1 MLDIIVVVGASAIIP
16 SNGYFF
22 NTNKMEDNRDIF
34 EYITTEENSWKTA
47 RVPITRSKDWNMS
60 EHIER
65 CTAVAGGFF
74 YTGKNDGE
82 RPYDDI
88 VTPIINVAM
97 RSEGFDVKDIVP
109 FVNDKDNYHL
119 SFFIK
124 KFHPQW
130 ARENNLDEFIDDLV
144 ETSVIYDLALI
155 KNVNEARPEVIDL
168 KTLAFCDQTD
178 IMAGPICIK
187 HQYTPAEMV
196 ENKGKWI
203 DGEID
208 KAIALAV
215 EEIEVSIAGNQKV
228 KMPGKYVEVYELRGN
243 LPERWID
250 KNGEK
255 NIYISQ
261 MHLVCYYKDK
271 DDKKQRIVLYK
282 GKDKPLSDNFK
293 ALKIDRIRSKG
304 RACGRSV
311 VETLFEPQV
320 WSNYSGIKIKE
331 LLDSAIN
338 VFVSDSEELSTQ
350 KLTGLENNQVIKQEK
365 GSKTQRLDGS
375 LQNLQAF
382 VQHKDKLE
390 DSARVMG
397 SANDPQLGKNPASG
411 TPFALQRLLVS
422 QGQGFHEY
430 RQGKIASFVA
440 DVLYR
445 DWILQYIVGEMNGGK
460 EFSEELTLDEMQEV
474 SEKVAKK
481 QTANKMKELKDSGQ
495 QITQEMVDETM
506 ANAKKSFNEDG
517 NRKFFKLLGGELKK
531 LPVKVFINIK
541 GKQKDMAIMAD
552 KLTNIL
558 REVMQNPQAFAQNP
572 GIAKVFNELLEASG
586 FSPINFTQITE
597 PQQLTQQPQI
607 EQPKE
612 PIK

>member
-1 MLDIIVVVGASAIIP
+1 
-16 SNGYFF
+16 
-22 NTNKMEDNRDIF
+22 MEDNRDVF
-34 EYITTEENSWKTA
+34 DYITTEENNWQTA
-47 RVPITRSKDWNMS
+47 RVPLTRSKSWSMR

-65 CTAVAGGFF
+65 CTAVAGGYFF
-74 YTGKNDGE
+74 TGKNDDNQ

-88 VTPIINVAM
+88 ITPIINVAM
-97 RSEGFDVKDIVP
+97 RSEGFDVKDITP
-109 FVNDKDNYHL
+109 FIDDKDNYHF
-119 SFFIK
+119 SFFVK
-124 KFHPQW
+124 KYHRPW
-130 ARENNLDEFIDDLV
+130 AREHNLDELIDDLV
-144 ETSVIYDLALI
+144 ETSVVYDLILA
-155 KNVNEARPEVIDL
+155 KNVNEVKPEVVDL
-168 KTLAFCDQTD
+168 KTIAFCDQTD
-178 IMAGPICIK
+178 IMAGPICLK

-196 ENKGKWI
+196 KMKGNWI
-203 DGEID
+203 SDEID

-215 EEIEVSIAGNQKV
+215 EEIEVSIAGKQKV

-243 LPERWID
+243 LPERWLNE
-250 KNGEK
+250 NGEK
-255 NIYISQ
+255 NVYTPQ
-261 MHLVCYYKDK
+261 MWIVCYYTDQEGN
-271 DDKKQRIVLYK
+271 KQGLTLYK
-282 GKDKPLSDNFK
+282 GKDKPLEDNFK

-304 RACGRSV
+304 RACGRSI

-320 WSNYSGIKIKE
+320 WTNYSSIKIKK

-338 VFVSDSEELSTQ
+338 VFVSDSEKITTE
-350 KLTGLENNQVIKQEK
+350 KLTDLENNHIIKQEK
-365 GSKTQRLDGS
+365 GAKTQRLDGS

-411 TPFALQRLLVS
+411 TPFALQRLLVN

-445 DWILQYIVGEMNGGK
+445 DWILQYIVDEMNRGK
-460 EFSEELTLDEMQEV
+460 KFSEELTLDEMQEI
-474 SEKVAKK
+474 SEKVARKHTMKK
-481 QTANKMKELKDSGQ
+481 IEELKASKQ
-495 QITQEMVDETM
+495 PITQEMIDETM
-506 ANAKKSFNEDG
+506 TNAKKSFNESG
-517 NRKFFKLLGGELKK
+517 NRKFFKLMKGELKK

-541 GKQKDMAIMAD
+541 GKQQDMALMAD

-572 GIAKVFNELLEASG
+572 GIAKVFNELLENSG

-597 PQQLTQQPQI
+597 PQQPQQQPNKSAQT
-607 EQPKE
+607 EQPNNQLKE
-612 PIK
+612 KQ

>member
-1 MLDIIVVVGASAIIP
+1 
-16 SNGYFF
+16 
-22 NTNKMEDNRDIF
+22 MEDNRDVF
-34 EYITTEENSWKTA
+34 EYITTEENNWQTA
-47 RVPITRSKDWNMS
+47 RIPLTRSKSWNMR

-65 CTAVAGGFF
+65 CTAVAGGYFF
-74 YTGKNDGE
+74 TGKNDGE

-109 FVNDKDNYHL
+109 FVNNKDNYHL

-130 ARENNLDEFIDDLV
+130 AREHNLDEFIDDLV

-155 KNVNEARPEVIDL
+155 KNVNEVRPEVIDL
-168 KTLAFCDQTD
+168 KTIAFCDQTD
-178 IMAGPICIK
+178 IMAGPICLK
-187 HQYTPAEMV
+187 HQYTPAEIIKL
-196 ENKGKWI
+196 KGKWN
-203 DGEID
+203 DKEID
-208 KAIALAV
+208 KAIALSV

-243 LPERWID
+243 LPERWLKED
-250 KNGEK
+250 GEK
-255 NIYISQ
+255 NVYAPQ
-261 MHLVCYYKDK
+261 MWIVCYYTDT
-271 DDKKQRIVLYK
+271 DGNKQGITLYK

-304 RACGRSV
+304 RACGRSI

-320 WSNYSGIKIKE
+320 WTNYSGIKIKK

-338 VFVSDSEELSTQ
+338 VFVSDSEKLSTQ
-350 KLTGLENNQVIKQEK
+350 KLTELENNQIIKQEK
-365 GSKTQRLDGS
+365 GAKTTRLDGS
-375 LQNLQAF
+375 LQNLQEF

-430 RQGKIASFVA
+430 RQGKISSFVA

-445 DWILQYIVGEMNGGK
+445 DWILQYIVDEMNGGK
-460 EFSEELTLDEMQEV
+460 EFSEELTLDEMQEI
-474 SEKVAKK
+474 SEKVARKHTMQK
-481 QTANKMKELKDSGQ
+481 IEGLKASGQ
-495 QITQEMVDETM
+495 KITQEMVDETM
-506 ANAKKSFNEDG
+506 ENAKKSFNEAG
-517 NRKFFKLLGGELKK
+517 NRKFFKLLKGELKK
-531 LPVKVFINIK
+531 LPVAVHINIK
-541 GKQKDMAIMAD
+541 NKQKDLPLVAD

-558 REVMQNPQAFAQNP
+558 REVIRKPQAFSQNP
-572 GIAKVFNELLEASG
+572 GIASVFNELLEASG
-586 FSPINFTQITE
+586 LSPINFSQITE
-597 PQQLTQQPQI
+597 PTAQPKQV
-607 EQPKE
+607 EQPKQTQE
-612 PIK
+612 PKQTNQLTN

>member
-1 MLDIIVVVGASAIIP
+1 
-16 SNGYFF
+16 
-22 NTNKMEDNRDIF
+22 MEDNRDVF
-34 EYITTEENSWKTA
+34 DYITTEENNWKTA

-97 RSEGFDVKDIVP
+97 RSEGFDVKDIIP
-109 FVNDKDNYHL
+109 FVNDKNNYHL

-155 KNVNEARPEVIDL
+155 KNINEARPEVIDL

-178 IMAGPICIK
+178 VMAGPICIK
-187 HQYTPAEMV
+187 HQYTPSEMV

-203 DGEID
+203 DEEID
-208 KAIALAV
+208 KAIALAT

-228 KMPGKYVEVYELRGN
+228 KMPGKYIEVYELKGN
-243 LPERWID
+243 LPERWIKKD
-250 KNGEK
+250 GEK
-255 NIYISQ
+255 NVYIPQ
-261 MHLVCYYKDK
+261 MHLVCYYTDK
-271 DDKKQRIVLYK
+271 DGKKQGIVLYK

-293 ALKIDRIRSKG
+293 ALKIDRIRSRG

-320 WSNYSGIKIKE
+320 WTNYSGIKIKK

-338 VFVSDSEELSTQ
+338 VFVSDSEELTTQ
-350 KLTGLENNQVIKQEK
+350 KLTDLENNQVIKQEK
-365 GSKTQRLDGS
+365 GAKTQRLDGS

-430 RQGKIASFVA
+430 RQGKVASFVA
-440 DVLYR
+440 NVLYR
-445 DWILQYIVGEMNGGK
+445 DWILQYIVDEMNGGK

-474 SEKVAKK
+474 AESVATNQTRTEMLQMKADKKPITEETKLGLMEK
-481 QTANKMKELKDSGQ
+481 NKEGFMKG
-495 QITQEMVDETM
+495 
-506 ANAKKSFNEDG
+506 G
-517 NRKFFKLLGGELKK
+517 NRKFFKLLAGELKK
-531 LPVKVFINIK
+531 LPVEVFINIK
-541 GKQKDMAIMAD
+541 SKQQDMAMVAD

-558 REVMQNPQAFAQNP
+558 REVMVNPQIFAQNP
-572 GIAKVFNELLEASG
+572 GIAKVFNELLENSG

-597 PQQLTQQPQI
+597 SQQSNKPAQT
-607 EQPKE
+607 EQSKE